1 MKPLHLSTSVV
12 PLAALLTT
20 TAQLTP
26 PSAIFKHLAPVH
38 TCRSSRSVAYHDS
51 MAASNTA
58 IGITILLHLAPCL
71 CLLWILGVE
80 LLLSAVQRQL
90 QLSTTICNTFC
101 TLLSSAVQLQL
112 LLSTTICNTFC
123 TLLLSTEQLQLQLS
137 TTICNTFCT
146 LLSSAVQLQLL
157 LSTTICNTLHPF
169 VISSTASAATVNHH
183 MQHLAPFCYQQYSFS
198 CHCRPPYAT
207 PYCTLPVLLPAQPS
221 ASAAQPQLSLLSAFK
236 FIHIVTLHP
245 PPLYLP
251 FLPQH

>member
-80 LLLSAVQRQL
+80 LLLSAVQR
-90 QLSTTICNTFC
+90 
-101 TLLSSAVQLQL
+101 
-112 LLSTTICNTFC
+112 
-123 TLLLSTEQLQLQLS
+123 QLQLS

>member
-112 LLSTTICNTFC
+112 LLSTTICNT
-123 TLLLSTEQLQLQLS
+123 
-137 TTICNTFCT
+137 
-146 LLSSAVQLQLL
+146 
-157 LSTTICNTLHPF
+157 LHPF
-169 VISSTASAATVNHH
+169 VISSTASAATVDHH
-183 MQHLAPFCYQQYSFS
+183 MQHLIAPFLSFFQRNRRHQQHSRS
-198 CHCRPPYAT
+198 CHCY
-207 PYCTLPVLLPAQPS
+207 QHS
-221 ASAAQPQLSLLSAFK
+221 N
-236 FIHIVTLHP
+236 
-245 PPLYLP
+245 LYI
-251 FLPQH
+251 